1 MKKIVWSI
9 VVALLTVRAG
19 AFELKSGQTVTVS
32 CDTGRTEPVVKS
44 ALRMLTGD
52 MAKVLS
58 AKVCIGKE
66 GSIIVRQDGRA
77 LNNRKEAFRL
87 QVSGDTLR
95 ITGSDAHG
103 VAYGLLEVSRCMNVL
118 NVIVGMWII

>member
-44 ALRMLTGD
+44 ALRMLAGD

-58 AKVCIGKE
+58 VKVCIGKE
-66 GSIIVRQDGRA
+66 GSIIVR
-77 LNNRKEAFRL
+77 
-87 QVSGDTLR
+87 
-95 ITGSDAHG
+95 
-103 VAYGLLEVSRCMNVL
+103 
-118 NVIVGMWII
+118 